1 MAKDTFFIQSGSLYL
16 IQGDNFKPS
25 SSVSFSFED
34 PITELDTSSGLF
46 ATGSVN
52 AGQTQSFV
60 TTRFFPEISASAVI
74 EIDPNDPTSFYMSGA
89 SPSASFYMS
98 SSGRMGFGTT
108 DPLADFDIRTN
119 EFQIQKQ
126 GARQGIKVN
135 REGNIESFNAETS
148 AASTG
153 SEFILSYTRGGA
165 SQVTSDVLVAL
176 LGVDPNE
183 IIREGGAAAFF
194 SGLPRQDQD
203 KILFALEN
211 PEEFGLEPGLVSN
224 ITAGDVLG
232 SVRWVA
238 KSGSEGSTD
247 LRSVGE
253 AANITAVVNASSRFG
268 TSADLLF
275 KIADRAALEGASSD
289 LSFEEAAPKTAL
301 RLDGDFNHQ
310 MTGSLSMTGNL
321 LVKGSLTATSITS
334 SRVTSSVIVTSGSN
348 LFGNDSTDTHTFI
361 GNITSSGIISSSVS
375 SGVGI
380 QSVTGS
386 FDHIITA
393 GETIEFKDGS
403 STLGSIKF
411 NTSGIAIQSQDG
423 TDANTITANVT
434 ASGNVSASGTGSFSE
449 LNIDGGKF
457 TSASLAAAQAS
468 GDNLGN
474 HTATQD
480 LNLNSQNI
488 IGVKHITAS
497 GNISSSGFVIG
508 RTGSFTKIIIN
519 SDLSGASEP
528 PFLISIP
535 DTNGQNQKLQVN
547 HQGVLRFGALDTLPT
562 AVTGGLVYSSSAFYM
577 GLP

>member
-25 SSVSFSFED
+25 SSISFSFED
-34 PITELDTSSGLF
+34 PISELDTSSGAF
-46 ATGSVN
+46 ASGSVN
-52 AGQTQSFV
+52 AGVTQSHI
-60 TTRFFPEISASAVI
+60 TTRFFPEVSASAVI
-74 EIDPNDPTSFYMSGA
+74 EIDPNDPTSFYMSGS

-275 KIADRAALEGASSD
+275 KVADRAALEGASSD

-310 MTGSLSMTGNL
+310 MTGSLVITGKL
-321 LVKGSLTATSITS
+321 
-334 SRVTSSVIVTSGSN
+334 
-348 LFGNDSTDTHTFI
+348 
-361 GNITSSGIISSSVS
+361 
-375 SGVGI
+375 
-380 QSVTGS
+380 
-386 FDHIITA
+386 
-393 GETIEFKDGS
+393 
-403 STLGSIKF
+403 
-411 NTSGIAIQSQDG
+411 
-423 TDANTITANVT
+423 T
-434 ASGNVSASGTGSFSE
+434 ASGDISTSG
-449 LNIDGGKF
+449 NIIANQLTVGGGVF
-457 TSASLAAAQAS
+457 TSASLAS
-468 GDNLGN
+468 GGSGGGDNLGD
-474 HTATQD
+474 HTATQN

-497 GNISSSGFVIG
+497 GDISSSGFVIG
-508 RTGSFTKIIIN
+508 RTGSFTKVIIN

-547 HQGVLRFGALDTLPT
+547 HQGVLRFGALNTLPT